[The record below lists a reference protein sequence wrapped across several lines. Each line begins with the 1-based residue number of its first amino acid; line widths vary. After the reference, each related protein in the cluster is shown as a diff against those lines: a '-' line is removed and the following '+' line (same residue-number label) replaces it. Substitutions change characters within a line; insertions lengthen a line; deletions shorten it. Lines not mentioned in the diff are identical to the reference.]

1 MKVEMMKLLKKMIP
15 LIANIAIQQM
25 MKIMNI
31 ALKTMMMKM
40 MMLVR

>member
-1 MKVEMMKLLKKMIP
+1 MKVKMMKLLKKMIP

>member
-1 MKVEMMKLLKKMIP
+1 MKVKMMKLLKKIIP

-25 MKIMNI
+25 MKIMNV